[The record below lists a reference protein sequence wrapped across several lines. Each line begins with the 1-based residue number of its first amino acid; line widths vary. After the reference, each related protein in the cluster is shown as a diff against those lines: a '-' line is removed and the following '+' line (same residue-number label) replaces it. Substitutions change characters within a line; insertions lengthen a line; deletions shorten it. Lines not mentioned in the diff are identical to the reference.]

1 MRIDSAQWLLVSA
14 WATLLRFSMV
24 ASGFQNQPRKPWS
37 QFEIHIPQTHRL
49 QPLLPLNTISREK
62 EYCRARIRLSAS
74 ASAQDQDASTSD
86 HVYGDVASPTSVEN
100 DTEEF
105 HLSFNAME
113 ETYREQNDEI
123 PSEIVET
130 SWSYWS
136 TGSQLMQAGAVGAT
150 TGLLVAI
157 FKLV

>member
-105 HLSFNAME
+105 HLSFNA
-113 ETYREQNDEI
+113 
-123 PSEIVET
+123 SEIVET